1 MLYDSSLS
9 NFELEYLDFEELRD
23 MCFLDMGFKQ
33 LQETSYSFSSAK
45 VVSDSAHV
53 FCSNAFSPYTG
64 D

>member
-9 NFELEYLDFEELRD
+9 NFELEYFDFEELRD
-23 MCFLDMGFKQ
+23 MCFLDMVFKQ
-33 LQETSYSFSSAK
+33 LQEPSYSFSSAK